1 MDSVTSH
8 ANVTSGQSNAVR
20 ISKTFLSGLFCAQ
33 KGWGLLYSHAEARDD
48 RVINI
53 RRLRDIIR
61 RDLSWLLNSN
71 SQDTLIDA
79 EQYPNVVTSVLN
91 YGVQEVAGDFST
103 KNRAAAIRKAIK
115 RAIIM
120 FEPRIKDGTLE
131 IIAREDTTSS
141 QTIVE
146 FDIRADMW
154 AQPLPMELYL
164 RSQVDLTTGQLHL
177 ERAG

>member
-1 MDSVTSH
+1 MADKTITERLQPSLLDRLTDMDPTSS
-8 ANVTSGQSNAVR
+8 T
-20 ISKTFLSGLFCAQ
+20 
-33 KGWGLLYSHAEARDD
+33 EARDD

-79 EQYPNVVTSVLN
+79 EQYPHISRSVLN

-103 KNRAAAIRKAIK
+103 EIRAAEIRKAIK
-115 RAIIM
+115 RAIIL

-131 IIAREDTTSS
+131 IIPREDKKSS